1 MRSRYPWR
9 DPMAGPLHDAT
20 IGVGPALR
28 KAREHRGLTLDEAAR
43 DTKLRT
49 DLLAALEDES
59 FDALL
64 GDVYVRAALRTYAQY
79 LGLSPDKVAAAYAR
93 HAEDPE
99 PPAPPQ
105 KAGRIEQAM
114 AATRIRDNQ
123 KFLLI
128 AAITLLL
135 ILLAVGLLARDN
147 GTPPP
152 AAIPT
157 TAASP
162 IPADRSIDAI
172 LVAQRDASA
181 TVTVDGAPETFRMTE
196 GEERAFSATDDL
208 TIELA
213 DGGSVQVILNG
224 RDLGAP
230 GEPGQTWTKTFTYDT
245 GTSPSPGA

>member
-1 MRSRYPWR
+1 
-9 DPMAGPLHDAT
+9 MAGRSSQDAT
-20 IGVGPALR
+20 IGVGPALQ

-49 DLLAALEDES
+49 DLLYALEDED

-64 GDVYVRAALRTYAQY
+64 GDVYVRGALRTYAQY
-79 LGLSPDKVAAAYAR
+79 LGLNPDKVVAAYAR

-99 PPAPPQ
+99 PPPPPQ
-105 KAGRIEQAM
+105 KTGRVEQAM
-114 AATRIRDNQ
+114 AAARIRDNQ

-128 AAITLLL
+128 AAACLLG
-135 ILLAVGLLARDN
+135 ILLAVGLLARGN

-157 TAASP
+157 TAASA
-162 IPADRSIDAI
+162 IPEDRAI
-172 LVAQRDASA
+172 EATLVAQRDASA
-181 TVTVDGAPETFRMTE
+181 TVTVDGVPESFEMTE
-196 GEERAFSATDDL
+196 GETRSFSAVDEL

-213 DGGSVQVILNG
+213 DGGSVQLILNG

-230 GEPGQTWTKTFTYDT
+230 GEPGQAWTKSFTY
-245 GTSPSPGA
+245 GTEVSPSPEA

>member
-1 MRSRYPWR
+1 
-9 DPMAGPLHDAT
+9 MAGPLHDAT
-20 IGVGPALR
+20 IGIGPALR

-49 DLLAALEDES
+49 DLLSALEDED

-64 GDVYVRAALRTYAQY
+64 GDVYVRGALRTYAQY
-79 LGLSPDKVAAAYAR
+79 LGLNPDKVVAAYAR

-99 PPAPPQ
+99 PPPPPQ
-105 KAGRIEQAM
+105 KMGRIEQAM
-114 AATRIRDNQ
+114 AAARIRDNQ

-128 AAITLLL
+128 AAASLLG

-152 AAIPT
+152 ATIPT

-162 IPADRSIDAI
+162 IPADRAI
-172 LVAQRDASA
+172 EAVLVAQRDASA
-181 TVTVDGAPETFRMTE
+181 TVTVDGVPETFAMAE
-196 GEERAFSATDDL
+196 GETRSFSALDDL
-208 TIELA
+208 KIELA
-213 DGGSVQVILNG
+213 DGGSAQVILNG

-230 GEPGQTWTKTFTYDT
+230 GEPGQPWTKTFTYDT
-245 GTSPSPGA
+245 EASPSLGT

>member
-1 MRSRYPWR
+1 
-9 DPMAGPLHDAT
+9 MAGHLQDAT

-64 GDVYVRAALRTYAQY
+64 GDVYVRGALRTYSQY
-79 LGLSPDKVAAAYAR
+79 LGLSPDKVVAAYAR
-93 HAEDPE
+93 HADDPE
-99 PPAPPQ
+99 PPPPPR
-105 KAGRIEQAM
+105 KMGRVEQAM
-114 AATRIRDNQ
+114 AAARIRDNQ

-128 AAITLLL
+128 AAASLLV

-157 TAASP
+157 TAA
-162 IPADRSIDAI
+162 PAAPEDQAI
-172 LVAQRDASA
+172 EATLVAERETSA
-181 TVTVDGAPETFRMTE
+181 TVTVDGVPDVFSMTE
-196 GEERAFSATDDL
+196 GEERSFSAVDDL

-213 DGGSVQVILNG
+213 DGGSVQVFLNG

-230 GEPGQTWTKTFTYDT
+230 GEPGQPWTETFTYDT
-245 GTSPSPGA
+245 GASPSPAA

>member
-1 MRSRYPWR
+1 
-9 DPMAGPLHDAT
+9 MAGSMQDAT

-49 DLLAALEDES
+49 DLLSALEDES

-64 GDVYVRAALRTYAQY
+64 GDVYVRGALRTYAQY
-79 LGLSPDKVAAAYAR
+79 LGLNPDKVVAAYAL
-93 HAEDPE
+93 HADEPE
-99 PPAPPQ
+99 PPPPPQ
-105 KAGRIEQAM
+105 KMGRIEQAM
-114 AATRIRDNQ
+114 AAARIRDNQ

-128 AAITLLL
+128 AAATLLGV
-135 ILLAVGLLARDN
+135 LLAVGLLARGN

-152 AAIPT
+152 ATIPT
-157 TAASP
+157 TAASA
-162 IPADRSIDAI
+162 IPEDRSIEAV
-172 LVAQRDASA
+172 LVARHDASA
-181 TVTVDGAPETFRMTE
+181 TVTVDGVPETFAMTE
-196 GEERAFSATDDL
+196 GEERAFSAVNDL

-230 GEPGQTWTKTFTYDT
+230 GEPGQAWTETFTYDT
-245 GTSPSPGA
+245 EASPSPAA

>member
-1 MRSRYPWR
+1 
-9 DPMAGPLHDAT
+9 MAGPLHDAT
-20 IGVGPALR
+20 IGIGPALR

-49 DLLAALEDES
+49 DLLSALEDED

-64 GDVYVRAALRTYAQY
+64 GDVYVRGALRTYAQY
-79 LGLSPDKVAAAYAR
+79 LGLSPDKVVAAYAR

-99 PPAPPQ
+99 PPSPPQ
-105 KAGRIEQAM
+105 KMGRIEQAM
-114 AATRIRDNQ
+114 AAARIRDNQ

-128 AAITLLL
+128 AAGSLLG

-152 AAIPT
+152 AMIPSS
-157 TAASP
+157 AASP
-162 IPADRSIDAI
+162 IPDDRAI
-172 LVAQRDASA
+172 EAVLVAQRDASA
-181 TVTVDGAPETFRMTE
+181 TVTVDGVPETFAMTE
-196 GEERAFSATDDL
+196 GETRSFSAVDDL

-213 DGGSVQVILNG
+213 DGGSVQVFLNG

-230 GEPGQTWTKTFTYDT
+230 GEPGRSWTDTFTYDT
-245 GTSPSPGA
+245 GASPSPGI

>member
-1 MRSRYPWR
+1 
-9 DPMAGPLHDAT
+9 MAGPLQDAT

-43 DTKLRT
+43 DTKLRV
-49 DLLAALEDES
+49 DLLSALEDES

-64 GDVYVRAALRTYAQY
+64 GDVYVRGALRAYAQY
-79 LGLSPDKVAAAYAR
+79 LGLSPDKVVAAYAR
-93 HAEDPE
+93 HADDPE
-99 PPAPPQ
+99 PPPPPQ
-105 KAGRIEQAM
+105 KMGRIEQAM
-114 AATRIRDNQ
+114 AAARIRDNQ

-128 AAITLLL
+128 AAAALLV

-162 IPADRSIDAI
+162 PPEDRRIEAI

-181 TVTVDGAPETFRMTE
+181 TVTVDGIPETFAMAE
-196 GEERAFSATDDL
+196 GETRSFSAVDDL
-208 TIELA
+208 TITIA
-213 DGGSVQVILNG
+213 DGGSVQVFLAG

-230 GEPGQTWTKTFTYDT
+230 GEPGQSWTKTYTYDT
-245 GTSPSPGA
+245 GASPSPGA